1 MNEMAVSLSAP
12 CDLPEVS
19 RAAEKNIPGK
29 KYECKS
35 CACTARSLIAES
47 SLASLHCSRS

>member
-1 MNEMAVSLSAP
+1 MAGSLSAP

-19 RAAEKNIPGK
+19 RAAEKSIPGQ

-35 CACTARSLIAES
+35 FISFIIRI
-47 SLASLHCSRS
+47 

>member
-1 MNEMAVSLSAP
+1 MAMSLSAP

-19 RAAEKNIPGK
+19 RAAEKSVPGK

-35 CACTARSLIAES
+35 
-47 SLASLHCSRS
+47 